1 MADITFSVIETNGI
15 QMRVAQAGR
24 MWVAWGVASSR
35 EIRRVPVWA
44 APGGP
49 NGTGYL
55 VREIESFVS
64 PWWLA
69 GTEPPN
75 ILSLP

>member
-1 MADITFSVIETNGI
+1 
-15 QMRVAQAGR
+15 MRVAQAGR
-24 MWVAWGVASSR
+24 MWVAGGVASSR

-49 NGTGYL
+49 NGTAASSCRPAPGYL
-55 VREIESFVS
+55 AREIESFVS